1 MPLLCV
7 IMFTIGMRACE
18 AYLCASVALTGFLET
33 FQDITPGETEVLKHI
48 LTLCPLFASS

>member
-7 IMFTIGMRACE
+7 IMFTIGMRACK
-18 AYLCASVALTGFLET
+18 AYPCASVALTGFLET
-33 FQDITPGETEVLKHI
+33 FQDITPGEAEVLKHI